1 MKINPFVFFLLELR
15 FYLFFSKSLD
25 EWESTESTFQA
36 IFEKLENLVCLCV
49 RQTRKAQK
57 KQDGH
62 LNPDLFRISET
73 LFQFVLW
80 YILWNPCNSKKVTMH
95 PCCSEWWYHLIS
107 HLPSTDGFLVFCLPS
122 FSPILVQ
129 EVFLV
134 CRSVINELGGT
145 STRATVAL
153 ISLISFSEIKKKIVE
168 FFSSAYNGKIS
179 L

>member
-1 MKINPFVFFLLELR
+1 MNGRVVSQHFKQFLRNWRTWFVCVSGR
-15 FYLFFSKSLD
+15 P
-25 EWESTESTFQA
+25 
-36 IFEKLENLVCLCV
+36 EKH
-49 RQTRKAQK
+49 RK

-80 YILWNPCNSKKVTMH
+80 YILWNPCNSRRVTMH
-95 PCCSEWWYHLIS
+95 PCCSEWWHHLIS
-107 HLPSTDGFLVFCLPS
+107 HLPSTDGSLVFCLPS

-129 EVFLV
+129 EAFLG
-134 CRSVINELGGT
+134 CRSVINELAGT

-179 L
+179 LWGRKRIKKESRGSFFFSQRF